1 MPEEASE
8 IRDKQQIYL
17 RRFDRILR
25 DRLKGLITE
34 DLIEAHRRNP
44 AGPHSDALER
54 VLNYFRRAAVAD
66 KYAILAERP
75 FEAYRVVALSGR
87 RGVAPRIVDDHAYA
101 SVAEAQHAVF
111 LQRVHDLMKP

>member
-8 IRDKQQIYL
+8 IRDKQEIYL
-17 RRFDRILR
+17 RRFDKTVR
-25 DRLKGLITE
+25 DRLKATITD

-66 KYAILAERP
+66 KYAILTVQP
-75 FEAYRVVALSGR
+75 FAAYRVIALSGR
-87 RGVAPRIVDDHAYA
+87 RGVAPRMVDDQVLK
-101 SVAEAQHAVF
+101 SVDEAQHAVF
-111 LQRVHDLMKP
+111 LKRLHDLMES